1 MRMPKPSLSHRLY
14 ALLGLFVVASC
25 VIVGL
30 QLAELKAN
38 LTRQKQVELSHLV
51 EIALSIAKE
60 EHGLVAKGQS
70 TDAEARTRAAER
82 IAALRYGAN
91 DYFWINDLQARMIM
105 HPIRRDMNGQDQSA
119 FQDPDGKRIF
129 VEFARIVRDNGQGF
143 LDYMWPKPGASA
155 PQPKLSH
162 VVGFQP
168 WGWVIGTGVYV
179 DDLQAQ
185 VWSAAQK
192 GLAMVAGIVL
202 VAGLI
207 FWTTARGISLSIS
220 GMTTAMNRLAG
231 GDLAVET
238 PGLSRRDEIGAM
250 AAAVE
255 VFKQNALERGRLEQ
269 QATVSEAER
278 HAYNDKLS
286 TMLETFKVSVEGVLG
301 TTNET
306 VAELGASSETL
317 TAIASDAIAR
327 VGEAEAAST
336 NTSGSMQSV
345 AAASEELATSIGDI
359 TAKVGEASDIVGRAR
374 EVTSTSVEQ
383 IRALA
388 EAGQKIGN
396 VVGLIQAIAAQTNL
410 LALNATIEA
419 ARAGEAGRGFAVVAQ
434 EVKQLAGQTASATSE
449 IAGHVTGIQQ
459 STEAAVATIEQIA
472 RTMSDVATITDGIAE
487 AVESQS
493 LATREI
499 SSSAQVAAV
508 GTGTLSESVA
518 RVTTIVEQTT
528 ATAETVRTR
537 SGHLRDQSQKLSHEV
552 RDFLHA
558 LRSGPLDRRKGPSA
572 DFAGPDRRKRA

>member
-1 MRMPKPSLSHRLY
+1 MRLPKPSLSHRLY
-14 ALLGLFVVASC
+14 ALLGLFIISC
-25 VIVGL
+25 CSIVGL
-30 QLAELKAN
+30 QLVELRDN
-38 LTRQKQVELSHLV
+38 LTRQKEIELSHLV
-51 EIALSIAKE
+51 EVALSIAKE
-60 EHGLVAKGQS
+60 EHGLVAKGQG
-70 TDAEARTRAAER
+70 TDAEARNRAAER
-82 IAALRYGAN
+82 IAALRYGDN

-105 HPIRRDMNGQDQSA
+105 HPIRRDMNGQDQSG
-119 FQDPDGKRIF
+119 FQDPNGKRIF
-129 VEFARIVRDNGQGF
+129 VEFARVVREKGQGF
-143 LDYMWPKPGASA
+143 VDYMWPKPGASA
-155 PQPKLSH
+155 PQPKLSY

-179 DDLQAQ
+179 DELQAQ
-185 VWSAAQK
+185 VWSAAKQ
-192 GLAMVAGIVL
+192 GLGIVVAIVL
-202 VAGLI
+202 LAGLI
-207 FWTTARGISLSIS
+207 FWKTARGISVSIS
-220 GMTTAMNRLAG
+220 GMTSTMNRLAA

-238 PGLSRRDEIGAM
+238 PGLTRRDEIGAM

-255 VFKQNALERGRLEQ
+255 VFKQNAVERSALEAE
-269 QATVSEAER
+269 AKVSEADKV
-278 HAYNDKLS
+278 AYNARLS
-286 TMLETFKVSVEGVLG
+286 TMLETFKVSVESVLDV
-301 TTNET
+301 TSAT
-306 VAELGASSETL
+306 VGELGASSQVMTS
-317 TAIASDAIAR
+317 IANDAIAR
-327 VGEAEAAST
+327 VAEAEKAST

-345 AAASEELATSIGDI
+345 AAASEELATSIEDI
-359 TAKVGEASDIVGRAR
+359 TSKVEEASSIVGRAR
-374 EVTSTSVEQ
+374 EVTGTSVQQ

-472 RTMSDVATITDGIAE
+472 RTMSDVEAITHGIAE
-487 AVESQS
+487 AVENQS

-508 GTGTLSESVA
+508 GTGTLTESVA
-518 RVTTIVEQTT
+518 RVTSIVDQTT

-537 SGHLRDQSQKLSHEV
+537 SGHLQDQSQKLSNEV

-558 LRSGPLDRRKGPSA
+558 LRSGPLDRRKERA
-572 DFAGPDRRKRA
+572 DEFSGPDRRKRA

>member
-1 MRMPKPSLSHRLY
+1 MRLPKPSLSHRLY
-14 ALLGLFVVASC
+14 ALLALFVLSC
-25 VIVGL
+25 CAIVGL
-30 QLAELKAN
+30 QLVELRDN
-38 LTRQKQVELSHLV
+38 LTRQKEVELSHLV
-51 EIALSIAKE
+51 EIALSVAKE
-60 EHGLVAKGQS
+60 EHALAAKGQG

-82 IAALRYGAN
+82 IAALRYGSN

-119 FQDPDGKRIF
+119 FQDPNGKRIF
-129 VEFARIVRDNGQGF
+129 VEFARVVREKGQGF
-143 LDYMWPKPGASA
+143 VDYMWPKPGATA

-185 VWSAAQK
+185 VWSAAKQ
-192 GLAMVAGIVL
+192 GLGIVAGIVL
-202 VAGLI
+202 LAGLI
-207 FWTTARGISLSIS
+207 FWKTARGISLSIS
-220 GMTTAMNRLAG
+220 GMTSTMNRLAA

-238 PGLSRRDEIGAM
+238 PGLTRRDEIGAM

-255 VFKQNALERGRLEQ
+255 VFKQNAVEREALEV
-269 QATVSEAER
+269 QAKEAEADKV
-278 HAYNDKLS
+278 AYNARLS

-301 TTNET
+301 ATNAT
-306 VAELGASSETL
+306 VGELGASSEAL
-317 TAIASDAIAR
+317 TSIANDAIAR
-327 VGEAEAAST
+327 VGEAEAASA

-345 AAASEELATSIGDI
+345 AAASEELATSIEDI

-434 EVKQLAGQTASATSE
+434 EVKQLAGQTANATSE
-449 IAGHVTGIQQ
+449 IAGHVTGIQK

-472 RTMSDVATITDGIAE
+472 RTMGDVAAITDGIAE

-528 ATAETVRTR
+528 ETAETVRTR
-537 SGHLRDQSQKLSHEV
+537 SGHLQDQSQKLSEEV

-558 LRSGPLDRRKGPSA
+558 LRSGPLDRRKERSA